1 MQKITL
7 KEYQREIV
15 KKGYQVLV
23 EFGIL
28 YLSMEVRTGKTIVS
42 LSIAEIMNA
51 RRVLFVTKKMAIE
64 SVLKD
69 FRASGFEYM
78 LKVINYEALE
88 KLNGAETFDF
98 IIVDEA
104 HSLGAYPKPSLRTQ
118 RLKEIVGAKPL
129 ILLSGTPTPEG
140 YSQIY
145 HQFWI
150 HDHSPFM
157 MYKNFYKWAKEYV
170 HVRERMING
179 YRINDYSRADEK
191 KVRKDMDHLF
201 ISFTQQEAGFEGT
214 VEEEI
219 LTVPM
224 SENIHTLSNILV
236 NERYYKM
243 RDGREIV
250 CDTAAK
256 LKTKLHQIYSGTVI
270 TEDGELK
277 ILDKS
282 KADFIRNKYRG
293 RKIAIFYLFQA
304 EGQLL
309 KETFPM
315 WTNSPE
321 EFNSEDEYVF
331 ISQIQSGSMGTNLSS
346 ADVIVFYNIHYA
358 SLLYWQARARSQH
371 MHRKENSVIN
381 WIFSENGIEADIYKA
396 VIKKKDYTTSYF
408 RRSYLR

>member
-7 KEYQREIV
+7 KEYQHEIV
-15 KKGYQVLV
+15 KKGYQILA

-28 YLSMEVRTGKTIVS
+28 YLSMEVRTGKTIIS

-51 RRVLFVTKKMAIE
+51 KRVLFVTKKMAIE

-69 FRASGFEYM
+69 YRASGYEYM
-78 LKVINYEALE
+78 LKVINYEALD
-88 KLNGAETFDF
+88 KIDSNFDF
-98 IIVDEA
+98 IIVDES

-118 RLKEIVGAKPL
+118 RLKEIVGEKPL
-129 ILLSGTPTPEG
+129 ILMSGTPTPEG

-150 HDHSPFM
+150 HEHGPFM
-157 MYKNFYKWAKEYV
+157 MYKNFYKWARSFVNVKQK
-170 HVRERMING
+170 MING
-179 YRINDYSRADEK
+179 YMINDYSRADSK
-191 KVRKDMDHLF
+191 KIWAEIKHLF
-201 ISFTQQEAGFEGT
+201 ISFTQKEAGFEGE

-219 LTVPM
+219 QTI
-224 SENIHTLSNILV
+224 SINENIYTLSNILV
-236 NERYYKM
+236 NERYYRMK
-243 RDGREIV
+243 DGSEIV

-270 TEDGELK
+270 TEDGQLK

-282 KADFIRNKYRG
+282 KAQFIREKYLG
-293 RKIAIFYLFQA
+293 KKIAIFYLFQA
-304 EGQLL
+304 EGILL
-309 KETFPM
+309 KETFPC

-321 EFNSEDEYVF
+321 EFNSNDDLMF
-331 ISQIQSGSMGTNLSS
+331 ISQIQSGSMGTNLST

-371 MHRKENSVIN
+371 MYRKDNSVIH
-381 WIFSENGIEADIYKA
+381 WIFSENGIEKDIYKA